1 MPQCSICLGRM
12 RGAVAGPDP
21 SSGAASDVAVPPL
34 LTGSMPRAG
43 PDRVAQ
49 FASVADR
56 TAGVRGGRTN

>member
-1 MPQCSICLGRM
+1 M